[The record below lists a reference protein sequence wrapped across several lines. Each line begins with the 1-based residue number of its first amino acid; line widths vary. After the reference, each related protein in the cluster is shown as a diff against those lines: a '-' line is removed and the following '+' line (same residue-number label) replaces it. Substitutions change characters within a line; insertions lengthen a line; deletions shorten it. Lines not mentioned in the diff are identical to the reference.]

1 MKRTIAAV
9 LLAAASTGCAVFQVS
24 LPGMRQER
32 LREFVVQPARYFYT
46 TDKILMLNLSGPI
59 TAEASSGLFS
69 EQSSMLAE
77 VREVLDRAERDSD
90 IKALILRIDSPGGEV
105 TASDAVYEQIRRFR
119 KKCEVKKRSMPV
131 QASILGTGT
140 SGAYYV
146 ALAADKIFAHPTA
159 VTGSIGVVATF
170 PKLYGLTQKIGVDF
184 QVIKSGEKKDL
195 GSMWRAM
202 TPEEQEIMQQMIGE
216 LFDRF
221 VELIAENRPGL
232 DREKV
237 RRLSDGRI
245 YTARQAVEHK
255 LIDGIA
261 YLDDVIESTK
271 KAAGIKDAAVVTYR
285 RASEFTGGIYS
296 KRPFDAP
303 EVLSQINLL
312 QINAQGLFGPW
323 RQPGFY
329 YLWMP

>member
-1 MKRTIAAV
+1 MKRIIVAV
-9 LLAAASTGCAVFQVS
+9 LLTAAATGCAVINVP

-46 TDKILMLNLSGPI
+46 TDKILMLNLSGLI
-59 TAEASSGLFS
+59 SAEASSGLFT
-69 EQSSMLAE
+69 EQASTLAD
-77 VREVLDRAERDSD
+77 VRDALDRAERDSD

-119 KKCEVKKRSMPV
+119 KKCGEKKRPMPV

-170 PKLYGLTQKIGVDF
+170 PKLQGLTQKIGVEF

-195 GSMWRAM
+195 GSLWRTM
-202 TPEEQEIMQQMIGE
+202 TPEEQEIMQKMIGE
-216 LFDRF
+216 MFDRF
-221 VELIAENRPGL
+221 VELIAENRRGL
-232 DREKV
+232 DRERV
-237 RRLSDGRI
+237 RNLSDGRI
-245 YTARQAVEHK
+245 YTARQALDLG

-296 KRPFDAP
+296 KGHFDAP

-312 QINAQGLFGPW
+312 QINAQGLLGPW